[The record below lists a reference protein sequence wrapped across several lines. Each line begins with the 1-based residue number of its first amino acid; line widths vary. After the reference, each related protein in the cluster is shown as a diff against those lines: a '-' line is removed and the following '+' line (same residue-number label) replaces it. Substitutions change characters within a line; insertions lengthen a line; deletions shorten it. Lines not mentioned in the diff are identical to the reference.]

1 MPSSRRLPR
10 SRRLPAME
18 PPQRRDSPRYARGRS
33 NTRVQQDWQRELDS
47 DFIAMKR
54 VWQMLRHGAVRMLG
68 EIGRQY

>member
-1 MPSSRRLPR
+1 
-10 SRRLPAME
+10 ME
-18 PPQRRDSPRYARGRS
+18 PPQRRGSPRYARGRS